1 MTKIYT
7 KTGDKGLTI
16 LGNGKKVSKAS
27 LRVEAYGEIDELN
40 SVIGIAL
47 ARVQSSSIRQDQDRV
62 QSGLIQIQKDLFE
75 IGSSLSDSQKAD
87 QKLNIYLKKRVLEFE
102 KEIDLFSKDLPNLKH
117 FILPGGGIS
126 GANLHL
132 ARTVCRRV
140 ERRIVELNK
149 KEKIQDQIL
158 IYLNRLSDLLFTF
171 ARYINYKEKKKE
183 IIWFKK

>member
-1 MTKIYT
+1 MKIYT

-27 LRVEAYGEIDELN
+27 LRVEAYGNIDELN
-40 SVIGIAL
+40 SVIGIAI
-47 ARVQSSSIRQDQDRV
+47 AQIKDQRSKIKD
-62 QSGLIQIQKDLFE
+62 QLIQIQKDLFE
-75 IGSSLSDSQKAD
+75 IDSSLSDSQKAD

-102 KEIDLFSKDLPNLKH
+102 KKIDLFSKDLPNLTH
-117 FILPGGGIS
+117 FIIPGGGIS

-132 ARTVCRRV
+132 ARTVCRRA